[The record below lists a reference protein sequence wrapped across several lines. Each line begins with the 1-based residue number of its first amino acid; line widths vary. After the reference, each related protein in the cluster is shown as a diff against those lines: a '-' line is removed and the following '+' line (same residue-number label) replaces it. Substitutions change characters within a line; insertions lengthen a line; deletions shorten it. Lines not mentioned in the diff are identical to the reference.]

1 MPQNNPK
8 QESNV
13 KQRSNASFAGNSA
26 NGQEAELREQLSEM
40 IEQGAMAL
48 CCNNCRGGGYD
59 YENTNECDTCKG
71 TGLTEWRNDYLLEQ
85 LERYIN
91 THTTKLLNEQLDR
104 IGEPTLNDIVLD
116 DPKSYQDTLKIVR
129 WYKSAIENERK
140 KLR

>member
-13 KQRSNASFAGNSA
+13 KQRSNSSYAGNSA
-26 NGQEAELREQLSEM
+26 NGQEAELYGELETRLSWYVRYAEREQ
-40 IEQGAMAL
+40 
-48 CCNNCRGGGYD
+48 YD
-59 YENTNECDTCKG
+59 LMEHTIDS
-71 TGLTEWRNDYLLEQ
+71 LIQ
-85 LERYIN
+85 FIN
-91 THTTKLLNEQLDR
+91 AHTTKLLNEQLDR

-140 KLR
+140 RL